1 MPQTSSQS
9 FREPGEAII
18 RVDGVEITDF
28 YSSISEVRVEMTRGA
43 AAVCT
48 ITFDTIRTENGAWT
62 IQDSGILVPWK
73 KISIKAAFAS
83 YTEEVMRGY
92 IREIQVDCPQNM
104 GAAKVVVTGQD
115 ESILLDRD
123 HVRQVMST
131 EENPVT
137 DGDMITGIA
146 QDNGL
151 ETQVETGLDNQS
163 LNLDGTFIRLLADR
177 AEANGF
183 EWFVR
188 EGMLHFH
195 PPDLESEPQETIRVY
210 AGPQT
215 NCLRFSLQ
223 HEGHLPDQVSVTR
236 AADTGTSIEEE
247 TFSSN
252 LALLGATAA
261 NSEDAGLTPFV
272 WRMEQPLGTTQEEAR
287 ARAQAKANENAWK
300 IKAAGELDGAL
311 YGHVL
316 LNNAT
321 VAVDGVGE
329 TYDGIYYVDEV
340 KHLFTATGY
349 RQEFRLLRNATGE
362 SL

>member
-18 RVDGVEITDF
+18 RVDEEEISQL
-28 YSSISEVRVEMTRGA
+28 YPSISEVRVEMSRGA
-43 AAVCT
+43 AAICT
-48 ITFDTIRTENGAWT
+48 LTFDTIRTENGVWT
-62 IQDSGILVPWK
+62 VQDSGLLAPWK
-73 KISIKAAFAS
+73 KICIEAAFAS
-83 YTEEVMRGY
+83 YTEEIMRGY

-104 GAAKVVVTGQD
+104 GAAQVVVTGQD

-123 HVRQVMST
+123 HIRQVMST

-137 DGDMITGIA
+137 DGDLLTEIA
-146 QDNGL
+146 RDNGL
-151 ETQVETGLDNQS
+151 ETRIESGLENQA

-188 EGMLHFH
+188 QGTLHFH

-223 HEGHLPDQVSVTR
+223 HEGHLPDQVSITR
-236 AADTGTSIEEE
+236 AADTGTGVEEE
-247 TFSSN
+247 RLSPN
-252 LALLGATAA
+252 LALLGATAT

-272 WRMEQPLGTTQEEAR
+272 WRMEQALGSTREEAR

-300 IKAAGELDGAL
+300 IKATGELDGAL

-316 LNNAT
+316 LNHAT

-349 RQEFRLLRNATGE
+349 RQEFVLLRNATGDH
-362 SL
+362 